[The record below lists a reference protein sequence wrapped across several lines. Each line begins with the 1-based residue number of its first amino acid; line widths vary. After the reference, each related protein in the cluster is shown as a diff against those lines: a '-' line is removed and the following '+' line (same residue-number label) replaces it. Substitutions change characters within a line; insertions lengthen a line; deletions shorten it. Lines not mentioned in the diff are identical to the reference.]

1 VFTATLW
8 YVIVSPVLSPQYLI
22 WLIGL
27 GAICLCSADSVMKRP
42 VGIIAIAVLMTRVML
57 WQPWQLYGGPGTV
70 SLHPTTGVALSLV
83 ARNILLLV
91 AACDAA
97 RLLLA
102 PKMQGGRAASGVPSW
117 SEHAKGTA

>member
-1 VFTATLW
+1 MVALAKGMKAK
-8 YVIVSPVLSPQYLI
+8 S
-22 WLIGL
+22 
-27 GAICLCSADSVMKRP
+27 SVTMT
-42 VGIIAIAVLMTRVML
+42 IAVLMTRVML

-83 ARNILLLV
+83 ARNICLLL

-102 PKMQGGRAASGVPSW
+102 PKRQGGEAAKGVPS
-117 SEHAKGTA
+117 SAEHAKGTA